1 MRIAPPEK
9 PKGYGDIHSSE
20 PRVPSDSDSVWD
32 SDNSDNYAEV
42 VTRDKSH
49 SHSGSD
55 NASQVVTVT
64 DSAGEY
70 EWGSLGISDTRIPL
84 PLDRLP
90 KGIAAFIRAVSESL
104 QVPPDLVFLPG
115 LAVLAGA
122 TRGRF
127 RVQPRPNDPKWVE
140 PLALFTAVFMD
151 PGERKS
157 ATLDR
162 VAQPLRD
169 IETELIEQAR
179 ISVQESEESHIRLSD
194 RVKLTRNK
202 CVKDP
207 GSIDLQAEYDEAKSE
222 LHNFVPAVS
231 PRIVVDD
238 ITPERLAAIMGE
250 QGGSVTQLSDEGGF
264 LKNLAGRYNEGR
276 ANLDLVNKGYSGGSV
291 IVDRIG
297 RESIVIKRAHLAV
310 GLLVQPDV
318 LREMAKNSEMAGRG
332 FLDRFLFAQPVSTV
346 GGREIDTAPVP
357 ENVSDYWHAGV
368 RSLVSASSELLN
380 AGDCRTLALSSDGYA
395 LYKSWWNVKESRL
408 GTEGDLAS
416 LQGWVSK
423 YEGMVLRIAA
433 LFTLFENP
441 QAEHVETAHMEAALS
456 LWDYLLGQVQF
467 VFGNPVT
474 GSRAKVLAAIKDL
487 GQPEFTLRD
496 IHRKVQNQAWVKGD
510 SANKIKAELT
520 HLQAAGYVKHQ
531 LKQGTRTDKWE
542 AHPDLI

>member
-1 MRIAPPEK
+1 MRVNPPEK
-9 PKGYGDIHSSE
+9 PKGYNEIKSSE
-20 PRVPSDSDSVWD
+20 QHVSADPDSVWD
-32 SDNSDNYAEV
+32 SDNGDNASRT
-42 VTRDKSH
+42 VTKDQGH
-49 SHSGSD
+49 SQNASD
-55 NASQVVTVT
+55 NASRTVTVT
-64 DSAGEY
+64 GSASEY

-84 PLDRLP
+84 PLELLP

-115 LAVLAGA
+115 LAVIAGA

-127 RVQPRPNDPKWVE
+127 GVRPKPNDPKWVE

-162 VAQPLRD
+162 VAEPLRD

-179 ISVQESEESHIRLSD
+179 ISVQESEHEHQYLTE
-194 RVKLTRNK
+194 RVNITKRQA
-202 CVKDP
+202 VKTPDNMK
-207 GSIDLQAEYDEAKSE
+207 LQAEYDEAKSK

-276 ANLDLVNKGYSGGSV
+276 ANLDLVNKGYSGGTA

-297 RESIVIKRAHLAV
+297 RESIVIKRAHLVV

-346 GGREIDTAPVP
+346 GAREYETAPVP
-357 ENVSDYWHAGV
+357 EDVSDYWHAGV
-368 RSLVSASSELLN
+368 RSLVSASSELLK
-380 AGDCRTLALSSDGYA
+380 AGDYRTLALSSDSYV
-395 LYKSWWNVKESRL
+395 LYKSWWNTKESRL

-423 YEGMVLRIAA
+423 HEGMMLRIAA
-433 LFTLFENP
+433 MFTLFENP
-441 QAEHVETAHMEAALS
+441 QAEQVEAGQMEAALS
-456 LWDYLLGQVQF
+456 LWEYWLGQAQF
-467 VFGNPVT
+467 VFGDPVV
-474 GSRAKVLAAIKDL
+474 GSRAKVLAAIKES
-487 GQPEFTLRD
+487 GQPEFTVRE
-496 IHRKVQNQAWVKGD
+496 IVRKLHAKADLVKAD
-510 SANKIKAELT
+510 LA
-520 HLQAAGYVKHQ
+520 HLQAAGYVRH
-531 LKQGTRTDKWE
+531 LPKQGTTSDKWQ